1 MSGRLATQLLEDVQE
16 AGSPKAMEAER
27 AMGSFVNAILKLETA
42 GAVKLIVEEKG
53 DTNEGSK

>member
-42 GAVKLIVEEKG
+42 GAVKLIVEEEG
-53 DTNEGSK
+53 DE